1 MTIQMNS
8 ATQMDAVAPRNGAAD
23 ADFDLDI
30 RIVESGPVIADLMRN
45 TDDNC
50 GGTCQSACSNVTIR

>member
-23 ADFDLDI
+23 AD
-30 RIVESGPVIADLMRN
+30 S
-45 TDDNC
+45 TS
-50 GGTCQSACSNVTIR
+50 TT

>member
-1 MTIQMNS
+1 MTVQ
-8 ATQMDAVAPRNGAAD
+8 TDAVTPQDGVPD

-50 GGTCQSACSNVTIR
+50 GSTCQSACANSTC

>member
-1 MTIQMNS
+1 
-8 ATQMDAVAPRNGAAD
+8 MDTVTPRHRAVD
-23 ADFDLDI
+23 AEFDLDI

-50 GGTCQSACSNVTIR
+50 GATCQSACSNSTC